1 MATDPIFTARSG
13 RSAKRTSLISVSR
26 PWRTW
31 REAAVYSRNGRKG
44 GKRGQGPSI
53 YSISIGLVLAGFG
66 VDNDDEKLVMVTFY
80 RGALPEGVGWGG
92 SQDSAPLL
100 GRGSVYDDDRPVV
113 EGARARGSTGKGQRR
128 GGALE
133 KGRRSDVAGGE
144 KHEHR
149 VS

>member
-1 MATDPIFTARSG
+1 MNLLPHKCCLTDLAFGFMPLERTDESFLRHFWVFASLRS
-13 RSAKRTSLISVSR
+13 RT
-26 PWRTW
+26 
-31 REAAVYSRNGRKG
+31 G
-44 GKRGQGPSI
+44 G
-53 YSISIGLVLAGFG
+53 
-66 VDNDDEKLVMVTFY
+66 
-80 RGALPEGVGWGG
+80 GG

-100 GRGSVYDDDRPVV
+100 GGGSVYDDDRPVV

-144 KHEHR
+144 EHDHR